1 MGNGLGSE
9 IGAWQAERKNE
20 KLLGGVVVCCIG
32 VGSEVVCHGVVL
44 LWWDAMCVE
53 FMGVGVAWGLAGGA
67 RTGEAY
73 VRWRALWR

>member
-1 MGNGLGSE
+1 MRGRQSGRVRSGL
-9 IGAWQAERKNE
+9 
-20 KLLGGVVVCCIG
+20 VVVLCCIG
-32 VGSEVVCHGVVL
+32 VGSEVVCRGVVL
-44 LWWDAMCVE
+44 LWWDGMCEE